1 MAVGWHPFRT
11 NGEIYGRGVTS
22 ISKNGG
28 SHVPRYI
35 RVDVDRYIYHNV
47 KEYRDHKRS
56 FYRERYRNLKN
67 NNVRQYIKYENKQP
81 QNASEN
87 IEK

>member
-1 MAVGWHPFRT
+1 MPFIA
-11 NGEIYGRGVTS
+11 NGKIYKSRKAYFLEMNPDDINATQND
-22 ISKNGG
+22 I
-28 SHVPRYI
+28 
-35 RVDVDRYIYHNV
+35 DRYIYHNV